1 MILTLALALP
11 LALTIAS
18 AAAIYLCCASFTNG
32 IEWLG
37 LRLRLGQTAT
47 GTILA
52 ALGTALPEGVVTLVA
67 TAFAIHPEQKE
78 IGIGAALGGPLAL
91 ATVAYGVV
99 GIALYAARRC
109 PLLTRE
115 EGRRLYRDQWVFLAL
130 FAVKIGL
137 GLVIFVQKPWFGL
150 AFLLAYGLYLRGEL
164 RHPSPQD
171 QVEDLAPL
179 KLRPGSADPGLGWIL
194 AQCVAAA
201 GIIFFASRLFVGQ
214 LDSLAPAIGLSP
226 QVAALF
232 LSPIATEL
240 PETLNAFIWV
250 RQGKDRLALANIS
263 GSMMIQATI
272 PTSFCLFFTP
282 WLLDRDLM
290 LAGGATALAIL
301 YLTFL
306 FRRDQISPLLL
317 SLAVLPLVGL
327 LAALIF

>member
-1 MILTLALALP
+1 MIVT
-11 LALTIAS
+11 LALTIAA
-18 AAAIYLCCASFTNG
+18 AAAIYLCCESFTNG

-47 GTILA
+47 GTVLA

-67 TAFAIHPEQKE
+67 TAFANHPGQKE

-99 GIALYAARRC
+99 GIALAAARRR
-109 PLLTRE
+109 PHLTRL
-115 EGRRLYRDQWVFLAL
+115 EGRRLFRDQWVFLGL

-137 GLVIFVQKPWFGL
+137 GLTIFAWKPWFGV
-150 AFLLAYGLYLRGEL
+150 AFLLAYALYLNSEL
-164 RHPSPQD
+164 RHPSPRD
-171 QVEDLAPL
+171 KAEDLAPL
-179 KLRPGSADPGLGWIL
+179 KLRPGSRNPGLGWITL
-194 AQCVAAA
+194 QCLAAA
-201 GIIFFASRLFVGQ
+201 GITFFASRLFVGQ
-214 LDSLAPAIGLSP
+214 LEALAPALGLSP

-240 PETLNAFIWV
+240 PETLNALIWV

-282 WLLDRDLM
+282 WLLDRDLL
-290 LAGGATALAIL
+290 LAGAATAVAIL

-306 FRRDQISPLLL
+306 FRREQVSPVLL
-317 SLAVLPLVGL
+317 SLAMVPLGGL
-327 LAALIF
+327 LLALIL